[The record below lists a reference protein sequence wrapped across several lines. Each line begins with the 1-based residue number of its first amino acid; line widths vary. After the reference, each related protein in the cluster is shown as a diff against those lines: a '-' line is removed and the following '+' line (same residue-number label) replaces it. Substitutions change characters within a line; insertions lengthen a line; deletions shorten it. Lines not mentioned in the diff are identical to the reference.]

1 MLQDDIRAL
10 EKVKICMNPE
20 VPGRHAMLRQLD
32 FFEKKHIEAKWPDA
46 GSLEYVMGG
55 LFERLKTVRD
65 LDKKHFQRKAFMD
78 LLRFMKDQ
86 GLKPNF

>member
-1 MLQDDIRAL
+1 
-10 EKVKICMNPE
+10 
-20 VPGRHAMLRQLD
+20 
-32 FFEKKHIEAKWPDA
+32 
-46 GSLEYVMGG
+46 MGG

-65 LDKKHFQRKAFMD
+65 LDKKHFQRRAFMD